1 LVPWQLLLGFKGVYI
16 AQFYYKNER
25 GGIRLT
31 FFSVDVDSGQV
42 FAVQKFEQMFA
53 LKQATLSSLL
63 LSMMQLG

>member
-1 LVPWQLLLGFKGVYI
+1 MK
-16 AQFYYKNER
+16 E
-25 GGIRLT
+25 GIRLT
-31 FFSVDVDSGQV
+31 FFSVNVDSGQV